1 MALLAIPF
9 WIVTGLRCGP
19 TSRSSLAQ
27 PLRSFWSFAG
37 LFAIGAMGGGDV
49 KMIGAVMLWIPLPL
63 FMPMLTIMAIG
74 GGILSAVMLIHM
86 KLRPSDKPVE
96 VPYGVA
102 IAAQAFG
109 RFTNNILTSF
119 RLSVQPEGKARPSL
133 VGAGGR
139 QIVMDT
145 RKIML
150 IVGALVIAISAAF
163 GVNQMMRGAAA
174 PQARAAAAPEITGP
188 MILVAT
194 RQLPVGTIVGPD
206 SFRFQ
211 PWPKELVE
219 KAYFLKDKTDVNTLV
234 GTVVRYPI
242 TAGQPLTQGALVHPD
257 DRGFLAAALGPGMR
271 AVTVKVSQ
279 EQGVAGFVF
288 PGDRVDVV
296 LAQTIAVQEGS
307 SYPDKQIFT
316 AETIVRNVRVLATD
330 QRYDAEDETG
340 KTPVRTFGS
349 VTLEATPE
357 IAEKIAVAQD
367 MGKLSLALRP
377 LAESTGDLDAAIASG
392 AKSTFRPRA
401 VQPQKRRCWP
411 KWPRVRPPAAR
422 R

>member
-1 MALLAIPF
+1 
-9 WIVTGLRCGP
+9 
-19 TSRSSLAQ
+19 
-27 PLRSFWSFAG
+27 
-37 LFAIGAMGGGDV
+37 
-49 KMIGAVMLWIPLPL
+49 
-63 FMPMLTIMAIG
+63 
-74 GGILSAVMLIHM
+74 
-86 KLRPSDKPVE
+86 
-96 VPYGVA
+96 
-102 IAAQAFG
+102 
-109 RFTNNILTSF
+109 
-119 RLSVQPEGKARPSL
+119 
-133 VGAGGR
+133 
-139 QIVMDT
+139 MDT

-150 IVGALVIAISAAF
+150 IVGALVIAIGAAF

-194 RQLPVGTIVGPD
+194 RQLPVGTIIGPD

-219 KAYFLKDKTDVNTLV
+219 KAYFMKDKTDVNTLV

-296 LAQTIAVQEGS
+296 LAQTIAVEEGS

-316 AETIVRNVRVLATD
+316 AETIVRNVRILATD

-377 LAESTGDLDAAIASG
+377 LAESAGELDAAIASG
-392 AKSTFRPRA
+392 AVNVPSTGGATAEKKMLAEAVARPVANRSSATTGGDVSRFWIPVRGRVSAPRA
-401 VQPQKRRCWP
+401 PANNGGSEPSYGGSPASAPTGPVV
-411 KWPRVRPPAAR
+411 RVTRGDKMTEVPVGGK
-422 R
+422 

>member
-1 MALLAIPF
+1 
-9 WIVTGLRCGP
+9 
-19 TSRSSLAQ
+19 
-27 PLRSFWSFAG
+27 
-37 LFAIGAMGGGDV
+37 
-49 KMIGAVMLWIPLPL
+49 
-63 FMPMLTIMAIG
+63 
-74 GGILSAVMLIHM
+74 
-86 KLRPSDKPVE
+86 
-96 VPYGVA
+96 
-102 IAAQAFG
+102 
-109 RFTNNILTSF
+109 
-119 RLSVQPEGKARPSL
+119 
-133 VGAGGR
+133 
-139 QIVMDT
+139 MDT

-150 IVGALVIAISAAF
+150 IVGALVIAIGAAF
-163 GVNQMMRGAAA
+163 GVNQMMRGASA
-174 PQARAAAAPEITGP
+174 PAARAAAAPEINGP

-194 RQLPVGTIVGPD
+194 RQLPVGTIIGPD

-219 KAYFLKDKTDVNTLV
+219 KAYFLKEKTDVNTLV

-296 LAQTIAVQEGS
+296 LAQEIEIEEGGN
-307 SYPDKQIFT
+307 YPDKQLFT

-349 VTLEATPE
+349 VTLEATSE
-357 IAEKIAVAQD
+357 IAEKIAVAQN

-377 LAESTGDLDAAIASG
+377 LAESAGELDAAIASG
-392 AKSTFRPRA
+392 EINVPAGGGTAAEKKMLAAAAARPTSNRA
-401 VQPQKRRCWP
+401 SATTGGDVSRFWVPVRGRVTQRPQQPQQQYGSP
-411 KWPRVRPPAAR
+411 QSNGGTAAIPSGPTVRITRGDKVTEVPVGGK
-422 R
+422 

>member
-1 MALLAIPF
+1 
-9 WIVTGLRCGP
+9 
-19 TSRSSLAQ
+19 
-27 PLRSFWSFAG
+27 
-37 LFAIGAMGGGDV
+37 
-49 KMIGAVMLWIPLPL
+49 
-63 FMPMLTIMAIG
+63 
-74 GGILSAVMLIHM
+74 
-86 KLRPSDKPVE
+86 
-96 VPYGVA
+96 
-102 IAAQAFG
+102 
-109 RFTNNILTSF
+109 
-119 RLSVQPEGKARPSL
+119 
-133 VGAGGR
+133 
-139 QIVMDT
+139 MDT

-150 IVGALVIAISAAF
+150 IVGALVIAIGAAF

-174 PQARAAAAPEITGP
+174 PQARAAAAPDITGP
-188 MILVAT
+188 TILVAT

-296 LAQTIAVQEGS
+296 LTQTISVEEGS
-307 SYPDKQIFT
+307 SFPDKQIVT
-316 AETIVRNVRVLATD
+316 AETIIRNVRILATD

-377 LAESTGDLDAAIASG
+377 LAESAGELDAAIASG
-392 AKSTFRPRA
+392 DINVPAKGGSAAEKRMLAEAAARPVASRASVTTGGDVSRFWIPVRGRVSAPPRA
-401 VQPQKRRCWP
+401 PQASMSGGGSTPSVEGRSVSGP
-411 KWPRVRPPAAR
+411 VVRVTRGDKMTEVPVGGK
-422 R
+422 

>member
-1 MALLAIPF
+1 
-9 WIVTGLRCGP
+9 
-19 TSRSSLAQ
+19 
-27 PLRSFWSFAG
+27 
-37 LFAIGAMGGGDV
+37 
-49 KMIGAVMLWIPLPL
+49 
-63 FMPMLTIMAIG
+63 
-74 GGILSAVMLIHM
+74 
-86 KLRPSDKPVE
+86 
-96 VPYGVA
+96 
-102 IAAQAFG
+102 
-109 RFTNNILTSF
+109 
-119 RLSVQPEGKARPSL
+119 
-133 VGAGGR
+133 
-139 QIVMDT
+139 MDT

-150 IVGALVIAISAAF
+150 IVGALVIAIGAAF
-163 GVNQMMRGAAA
+163 GVNQMLRGAGA
-174 PQARAAAAPEITGP
+174 PSARAAAAPEITGP

-194 RQLPVGTIVGPD
+194 RQLPVGTIIGPD

-219 KAYFLKDKTDVNTLV
+219 KAYFMKDKTDVNTLV

-296 LAQTIAVQEGS
+296 LAQTISVEEGS

-316 AETIVRNVRVLATD
+316 AETIVRNVRILATD

-377 LAESTGDLDAAIASG
+377 LAESAGELDAAIASG
-392 AKSTFRPRA
+392 AVNVPATGGANAEKRMLAEAAARPTASRSSVTTGGDVSRFWIPVSGRVSSPRA
-401 VQPQKRRCWP
+401 PQ
-411 KWPRVRPPAAR
+411 PAANNGDSAPSYGAR
-422 R
+422 PAAVPTGPVVRVTRGDKMTEVSVGGK

>member
-1 MALLAIPF
+1 
-9 WIVTGLRCGP
+9 
-19 TSRSSLAQ
+19 
-27 PLRSFWSFAG
+27 
-37 LFAIGAMGGGDV
+37 
-49 KMIGAVMLWIPLPL
+49 
-63 FMPMLTIMAIG
+63 
-74 GGILSAVMLIHM
+74 
-86 KLRPSDKPVE
+86 
-96 VPYGVA
+96 
-102 IAAQAFG
+102 
-109 RFTNNILTSF
+109 
-119 RLSVQPEGKARPSL
+119 
-133 VGAGGR
+133 
-139 QIVMDT
+139 MDT

-150 IVGALVIAISAAF
+150 IVGALVIAIGAAF
-163 GVNQMMRGAAA
+163 GVNQMMRGASA
-174 PQARAAAAPEITGP
+174 PQARAAAAPDINGP

-194 RQLPVGTIVGPD
+194 RQLPAGTIIGPD

-219 KAYFLKDKTDVNTLV
+219 KAYFMKEKTDVQTLV

-296 LAQTIAVQEGS
+296 LAQTIEIDNEKS
-307 SYPDKQIFT
+307 SYPDKQLFT

-357 IAEKIAVAQD
+357 IAERIAVAQS
-367 MGKLSLALRP
+367 MGKLSLSLRP
-377 LAESTGDLDAAIASG
+377 LAENSGELEAAIASG
-392 AKSTFRPRA
+392 DVNVPTKGGTAAERRMLAEAAGRPTTAKTATTGGDVSRFWIPVSGRVSTARA
-401 VQPQKRRCWP
+401 PQQQNYGGGAA
-411 KWPRVRPPAAR
+411 VSMGAPAAPR
-422 R
+422 GPVVRVTRGDKTTEVSVGGK

>member
-1 MALLAIPF
+1 
-9 WIVTGLRCGP
+9 
-19 TSRSSLAQ
+19 
-27 PLRSFWSFAG
+27 
-37 LFAIGAMGGGDV
+37 
-49 KMIGAVMLWIPLPL
+49 
-63 FMPMLTIMAIG
+63 
-74 GGILSAVMLIHM
+74 
-86 KLRPSDKPVE
+86 
-96 VPYGVA
+96 
-102 IAAQAFG
+102 
-109 RFTNNILTSF
+109 
-119 RLSVQPEGKARPSL
+119 
-133 VGAGGR
+133 
-139 QIVMDT
+139 MDT

-150 IVGALVIAISAAF
+150 IVGALVIAIGAAF

-174 PQARAAAAPEITGP
+174 PPARAAAAPDITGP

-219 KAYFLKDKTDVNTLV
+219 KAYFMKDKTDVNTLV

-257 DRGFLAAALGPGMR
+257 DRGFLAAALGAGMR

-296 LAQTIAVQEGS
+296 LAQTISVEEGS
-307 SYPDKQIFT
+307 SFPDKQIFT
-316 AETIVRNVRVLATD
+316 AETIVRNVRILATD

-340 KTPVRTFGS
+340 RTPVRTFGS

-377 LAESTGDLDAAIASG
+377 LAESAGELEAAIASG
-392 AKSTFRPRA
+392 DINVPTKGGSAAEKRMMAEAAARPTASRSSVTTGGDVSRFWIPVRGRVSGPRA
-401 VQPQKRRCWP
+401 T
-411 KWPRVRPPAAR
+411 PAAMNGGGSAPSNGGNAVSVPTGPVVR
-422 R
+422 VTRGDKMTEVPVGGK

>member
-1 MALLAIPF
+1 
-9 WIVTGLRCGP
+9 
-19 TSRSSLAQ
+19 
-27 PLRSFWSFAG
+27 
-37 LFAIGAMGGGDV
+37 
-49 KMIGAVMLWIPLPL
+49 
-63 FMPMLTIMAIG
+63 
-74 GGILSAVMLIHM
+74 
-86 KLRPSDKPVE
+86 
-96 VPYGVA
+96 
-102 IAAQAFG
+102 
-109 RFTNNILTSF
+109 
-119 RLSVQPEGKARPSL
+119 
-133 VGAGGR
+133 
-139 QIVMDT
+139 MDT

-150 IVGALVIAISAAF
+150 IVGALVIAIGAAF
-163 GVNQMMRGAAA
+163 GVNQMMRGASA
-174 PQARAAAAPEITGP
+174 PQARAAAAPDAQGQ

-194 RQLPVGTIVGPD
+194 RQLPVGTIIGPD

-219 KAYFLKDKTDVNTLV
+219 KAYFLKEKTEVNNLV

-242 TAGQPLTQGALVHPD
+242 TAGQPLTQGALVHPN

-296 LAQTIAVQEGS
+296 LAQEIDVKEGG
-307 SYPDKQIFT
+307 SYPDDQLFT
-316 AETIVRNVRVLATD
+316 AETIVNNVRVLATD

-357 IAEKIAVAQD
+357 IAEKIAVAQS

-377 LAESTGDLDAAIASG
+377 LADSAGELDAAIASG
-392 AKSTFRPRA
+392 AVNVPTKGGAAAEKKMMAEAAGRPTSGRGSA
-401 VQPQKRRCWP
+401 TTGGDVSRFWIPVSGRVSQP
-411 KWPRVRPPAAR
+411 RPQQNVNNGGAPMASIGAAPAAPR
-422 R
+422 GPVVRVTRGGQVTEVPVGGK

>member
-1 MALLAIPF
+1 
-9 WIVTGLRCGP
+9 
-19 TSRSSLAQ
+19 
-27 PLRSFWSFAG
+27 
-37 LFAIGAMGGGDV
+37 
-49 KMIGAVMLWIPLPL
+49 
-63 FMPMLTIMAIG
+63 
-74 GGILSAVMLIHM
+74 
-86 KLRPSDKPVE
+86 
-96 VPYGVA
+96 
-102 IAAQAFG
+102 
-109 RFTNNILTSF
+109 
-119 RLSVQPEGKARPSL
+119 
-133 VGAGGR
+133 
-139 QIVMDT
+139 MDT

-150 IVGALVIAISAAF
+150 IVGALVIAIGAAF
-163 GVNQMMRGAAA
+163 GVNQMMRGASA
-174 PQARAAAAPEITGP
+174 PEARAAAAPEITGP

-194 RQLPVGTIVGPD
+194 RQLPVGTIIGPD

-219 KAYFLKDKTDVNTLV
+219 KAYFIKEKTDVNTLV

-288 PGDRVDVV
+288 PGDRVDVL
-296 LAQTIAVQEGS
+296 LAQTIEVKEGS
-307 SYPDKQIFT
+307 AYPDDQIFT

-349 VTLEATPE
+349 VTLEATPDL
-357 IAEKIAVAQD
+357 AERIAVAQS

-377 LAESTGDLDAAIASG
+377 LAESSGELEAAIASG
-392 AKSTFRPRA
+392 EINVPTKGGTEAERRMLAQAQARPVTAKTATTGGDVSRFWIPVSGRVGGGSRP
-401 VQPQKRRCWP
+401 QPQMSNGP
-411 KWPRVRPPAAR
+411 APQGGNYASAASSGPVVRVTRGDKVTEVSVGGK
-422 R
+422 

>member
-1 MALLAIPF
+1 
-9 WIVTGLRCGP
+9 
-19 TSRSSLAQ
+19 
-27 PLRSFWSFAG
+27 
-37 LFAIGAMGGGDV
+37 
-49 KMIGAVMLWIPLPL
+49 
-63 FMPMLTIMAIG
+63 
-74 GGILSAVMLIHM
+74 
-86 KLRPSDKPVE
+86 
-96 VPYGVA
+96 
-102 IAAQAFG
+102 
-109 RFTNNILTSF
+109 
-119 RLSVQPEGKARPSL
+119 
-133 VGAGGR
+133 
-139 QIVMDT
+139 MDT

-211 PWPKELVE
+211 PWPTELVE

-257 DRGFLAAALGPGMR
+257 DRGFLAAALGAGMR

-279 EQGVAGFVF
+279 EQGVGGFVF

-296 LAQTIAVQEGS
+296 LAQTIAVEEGS

-330 QRYDAEDETG
+330 QRFDAEDETG

-377 LAESTGDLDAAIASG
+377 LAESAGDLDAAIASG
-392 AKSTFRPRA
+392 DVNVPSKGGSAAEKKMLA
-401 VQPQKRRCWP
+401 EV
-411 KWPRVRPPAAR
+411 AAR
-422 R
+422 PTSGRSSVTTGGDVSRFWIPVSGRVSSPRPQQAGSAGSAPSGDRAASVPSGPVVRVTRGDKMTEVPVGGK

>member
-1 MALLAIPF
+1 
-9 WIVTGLRCGP
+9 
-19 TSRSSLAQ
+19 
-27 PLRSFWSFAG
+27 
-37 LFAIGAMGGGDV
+37 
-49 KMIGAVMLWIPLPL
+49 
-63 FMPMLTIMAIG
+63 
-74 GGILSAVMLIHM
+74 
-86 KLRPSDKPVE
+86 
-96 VPYGVA
+96 
-102 IAAQAFG
+102 
-109 RFTNNILTSF
+109 
-119 RLSVQPEGKARPSL
+119 
-133 VGAGGR
+133 
-139 QIVMDT
+139 MDT

-257 DRGFLAAALGPGMR
+257 DRGFLAAALGAGMR

-392 AKSTFRPRA
+392 AVNVPTKGGA
-401 VQPQKRRCWP
+401 AAEKKMLAEV
-411 KWPRVRPPAAR
+411 AAR
-422 R
+422 PTASRSSVTTGGDVSRFWIPVSGRVSSPRPQPSGYNGGSAPSSGYRSAAIPTGPVVRVSRGGKMTEVPVGGK

>member
-1 MALLAIPF
+1 
-9 WIVTGLRCGP
+9 
-19 TSRSSLAQ
+19 
-27 PLRSFWSFAG
+27 
-37 LFAIGAMGGGDV
+37 
-49 KMIGAVMLWIPLPL
+49 
-63 FMPMLTIMAIG
+63 
-74 GGILSAVMLIHM
+74 
-86 KLRPSDKPVE
+86 
-96 VPYGVA
+96 
-102 IAAQAFG
+102 
-109 RFTNNILTSF
+109 
-119 RLSVQPEGKARPSL
+119 
-133 VGAGGR
+133 
-139 QIVMDT
+139 MDT

-150 IVGALVIAISAAF
+150 IVGALVIAIGAAF
-163 GVNQMMRGAAA
+163 GVNQMMRGASA
-174 PQARAAAAPEITGP
+174 PEARAAAAPEITGP

-194 RQLPVGTIVGPD
+194 RQLPVGTIIGPD

-219 KAYFLKDKTDVNTLV
+219 KAYFMKEKTDVNTLV

-288 PGDRVDVV
+288 PGDRVDVL
-296 LAQTIAVQEGS
+296 LAQTIEVKEGS
-307 SYPDKQIFT
+307 SYPDDQIFT

-349 VTLEATPE
+349 VTLEATPDL
-357 IAEKIAVAQD
+357 AERIAVAQS

-377 LAESTGDLDAAIASG
+377 LAESTGELEAAIASG
-392 AKSTFRPRA
+392 DINVPAKGGTEAERRMLAQAQARPVTSKTATTGGDVSRFWIP
-401 VQPQKRRCWP
+401 VSGRVGGGSRPQQQMGGA
-411 KWPRVRPPAAR
+411 PAAPAGGNYGPTAPSGPVVR
-422 R
+422 VTRGDKVTEVSVGGK

>member
-1 MALLAIPF
+1 
-9 WIVTGLRCGP
+9 
-19 TSRSSLAQ
+19 
-27 PLRSFWSFAG
+27 
-37 LFAIGAMGGGDV
+37 
-49 KMIGAVMLWIPLPL
+49 
-63 FMPMLTIMAIG
+63 
-74 GGILSAVMLIHM
+74 
-86 KLRPSDKPVE
+86 
-96 VPYGVA
+96 
-102 IAAQAFG
+102 
-109 RFTNNILTSF
+109 
-119 RLSVQPEGKARPSL
+119 
-133 VGAGGR
+133 
-139 QIVMDT
+139 MDT

-150 IVGALVIAISAAF
+150 IVGALVIAIGAAF
-163 GVNQMMRGAAA
+163 GVNQMMRGASA
-174 PQARAAAAPEITGP
+174 PEARAAAAPEITGP

-194 RQLPVGTIVGPD
+194 RQLPVGTIIGPD

-219 KAYFLKDKTDVNTLV
+219 KAYFKKEKTDVNTLV

-288 PGDRVDVV
+288 PGDRVDVL
-296 LAQTIAVQEGS
+296 LAQTIEVKEGS
-307 SYPDKQIFT
+307 AYPDDQIFT

-349 VTLEATPE
+349 VTLEATPDL
-357 IAEKIAVAQD
+357 AERIAVAQN

-377 LAESTGDLDAAIASG
+377 LAESSGELEAAIASG
-392 AKSTFRPRA
+392 DINVPAKGGTEAERRMLAQAQARPVTAKTATTGGDVSRFWIP
-401 VQPQKRRCWP
+401 VSGRVGGGSRPQQQAAGI
-411 KWPRVRPPAAR
+411 PAAPAGSNYAPSAYR
-422 R
+422 GPVVRVTRGDKVTEISVGGK

>member
-1 MALLAIPF
+1 
-9 WIVTGLRCGP
+9 
-19 TSRSSLAQ
+19 
-27 PLRSFWSFAG
+27 
-37 LFAIGAMGGGDV
+37 
-49 KMIGAVMLWIPLPL
+49 
-63 FMPMLTIMAIG
+63 
-74 GGILSAVMLIHM
+74 
-86 KLRPSDKPVE
+86 
-96 VPYGVA
+96 
-102 IAAQAFG
+102 
-109 RFTNNILTSF
+109 
-119 RLSVQPEGKARPSL
+119 
-133 VGAGGR
+133 
-139 QIVMDT
+139 MDT

-150 IVGALVIAISAAF
+150 IVGALVIAIGAAF
-163 GVNQMMRGAAA
+163 GVNQMMRGATA
-174 PQARAAAAPEITGP
+174 PQARAAAAPEINGP

-194 RQLPVGTIVGPD
+194 RQLPAGTIIGPD

-219 KAYFLKDKTDVNTLV
+219 KAYFLKEETEVQNLV

-257 DRGFLAAALGPGMR
+257 DRGFLAAALGAGMR

-296 LAQTIAVQEGS
+296 LAQKLSVKEGS
-307 SYPDKQIFT
+307 AYPDDELYT

-357 IAEKIAVAQD
+357 IAEKIAVAQN
-367 MGKLSLALRP
+367 MGQLSLALRP
-377 LAESTGDLDAAIASG
+377 LAENSGDLEAAIASG
-392 AKSTFRPRA
+392 EVNVPAGGGTAAEKKMLAEAAARPTSAKSSATTGGDVSRFWVPVRGRVSAPR
-401 VQPQKRRCWP
+401 QPQQQQSSNGAP
-411 KWPRVRPPAAR
+411 VSMGQAAPQGPVVRVTRGDKVTEITVGGK
-422 R
+422 

>member
-1 MALLAIPF
+1 
-9 WIVTGLRCGP
+9 
-19 TSRSSLAQ
+19 
-27 PLRSFWSFAG
+27 
-37 LFAIGAMGGGDV
+37 
-49 KMIGAVMLWIPLPL
+49 
-63 FMPMLTIMAIG
+63 
-74 GGILSAVMLIHM
+74 
-86 KLRPSDKPVE
+86 
-96 VPYGVA
+96 
-102 IAAQAFG
+102 
-109 RFTNNILTSF
+109 
-119 RLSVQPEGKARPSL
+119 
-133 VGAGGR
+133 
-139 QIVMDT
+139 MDT

-150 IVGALVIAISAAF
+150 IVGALVIAIGAAF
-163 GVNQMMRGAAA
+163 GVNQIMRGAAA

-219 KAYFLKDKTDVNTLV
+219 KAYFMKDKTDVNTLV

-296 LAQTIAVQEGS
+296 LAQRISVDSENS
-307 SYPDKQIFT
+307 SYPDKELFT
-316 AETIVRNVRVLATD
+316 AETIVRNVRILATD
-330 QRYDAEDETG
+330 QRFDAEDETG

-377 LAESTGDLDAAIASG
+377 LAESAGELDAAIASG
-392 AKSTFRPRA
+392 EVNVPATGGAGAERKMLAEAAARPTSSRSSATTGGDVSRFWIPVRGRVTAPRA
-401 VQPQKRRCWP
+401 PQASTNNSGSTQSYGGRP
-411 KWPRVRPPAAR
+411 VSVPTGPVVRVTRGDKMTEVPVGGK
-422 R
+422 

>member
-1 MALLAIPF
+1 
-9 WIVTGLRCGP
+9 
-19 TSRSSLAQ
+19 
-27 PLRSFWSFAG
+27 
-37 LFAIGAMGGGDV
+37 
-49 KMIGAVMLWIPLPL
+49 
-63 FMPMLTIMAIG
+63 
-74 GGILSAVMLIHM
+74 
-86 KLRPSDKPVE
+86 
-96 VPYGVA
+96 
-102 IAAQAFG
+102 
-109 RFTNNILTSF
+109 
-119 RLSVQPEGKARPSL
+119 
-133 VGAGGR
+133 
-139 QIVMDT
+139 MDT

-150 IVGALVIAISAAF
+150 IVGALVIAIGAAF

-257 DRGFLAAALGPGMR
+257 DRGFLAAALGAGMR

-296 LAQTIAVQEGS
+296 LAQTIAVEEGS

-377 LAESTGDLDAAIASG
+377 LAESAGDLDAAIASG
-392 AKSTFRPRA
+392 DVNVPSKGGSAAEKKMLA
-401 VQPQKRRCWP
+401 EV
-411 KWPRVRPPAAR
+411 AAR
-422 R
+422 PTSSRSSVTTGGDVSRFWIPVSGRVSSPRQQPAYNGGSAPSQTYRSASVPSGPVVRVTRGDKVTEISVGGK

>member
-1 MALLAIPF
+1 
-9 WIVTGLRCGP
+9 
-19 TSRSSLAQ
+19 
-27 PLRSFWSFAG
+27 
-37 LFAIGAMGGGDV
+37 
-49 KMIGAVMLWIPLPL
+49 
-63 FMPMLTIMAIG
+63 
-74 GGILSAVMLIHM
+74 
-86 KLRPSDKPVE
+86 
-96 VPYGVA
+96 
-102 IAAQAFG
+102 
-109 RFTNNILTSF
+109 
-119 RLSVQPEGKARPSL
+119 
-133 VGAGGR
+133 
-139 QIVMDT
+139 MDT

-150 IVGALVIAISAAF
+150 IVGALVIAIGAAF

-174 PQARAAAAPEITGP
+174 PPARAAAAPEITGP

-194 RQLPVGTIVGPD
+194 RQLPVGTIIGPD

-296 LAQTIAVQEGS
+296 LAQTIQVLEGS
-307 SYPDKQIFT
+307 AYPDKQIFT
-316 AETIVRNVRVLATD
+316 AETIVRNVRILATD

-377 LAESTGDLDAAIASG
+377 LAESAGELDAAIASG
-392 AKSTFRPRA
+392 AVNVPASGGAIAERKMLAEAAARPTASRSSATTGGDVSRFWIPVRGRVSSPRA
-401 VQPQKRRCWP
+401 PSNNAGSAPSYGGSPVSAPTGP
-411 KWPRVRPPAAR
+411 VVRVTRGDKMTEVPVGGK
-422 R
+422 

>member
-1 MALLAIPF
+1 
-9 WIVTGLRCGP
+9 
-19 TSRSSLAQ
+19 
-27 PLRSFWSFAG
+27 
-37 LFAIGAMGGGDV
+37 
-49 KMIGAVMLWIPLPL
+49 
-63 FMPMLTIMAIG
+63 
-74 GGILSAVMLIHM
+74 
-86 KLRPSDKPVE
+86 
-96 VPYGVA
+96 
-102 IAAQAFG
+102 
-109 RFTNNILTSF
+109 
-119 RLSVQPEGKARPSL
+119 
-133 VGAGGR
+133 
-139 QIVMDT
+139 MDT

-163 GVNQMMRGAAA
+163 GVNQMMRGAAT
-174 PQARAAAAPEITGP
+174 PQARAAAAPDITGP

-219 KAYFLKDKTDVNTLV
+219 KAYFMKDKTDVNTLV

-296 LAQTIAVQEGS
+296 LAQTISVVEGS
-307 SYPDKQIFT
+307 SFPDKQIFT
-316 AETIVRNVRVLATD
+316 AETIVRNVRILATD

-377 LAESTGDLDAAIASG
+377 LAESAGELDAAIASG
-392 AKSTFRPRA
+392 DINVPAKGGSVA
-401 VQPQKRRCWP
+401 EKRMLAEA
-411 KWPRVRPPAAR
+411 AAR
-422 R
+422 PVASRSTVTTGGDVSRFWIPVRGRVNSARAPQAATNGGGFMPSNGGAVSVPTGPVVRVTRGDKMTEVPVGGK